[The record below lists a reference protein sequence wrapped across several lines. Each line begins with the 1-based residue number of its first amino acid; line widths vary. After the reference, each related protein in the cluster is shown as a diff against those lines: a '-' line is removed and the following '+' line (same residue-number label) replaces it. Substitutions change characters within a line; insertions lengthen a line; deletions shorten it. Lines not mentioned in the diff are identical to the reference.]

1 MTDCR
6 LCPAG
11 TVALRLG
18 VSGGGRRGGPRSIS
32 AGLPLAGQR
41 VTLRLDG
48 PVAHILAARVL
59 ARTLACPVAP
69 ETRPRL
75 RGARPGTAQPLRL
88 PDPLVVA
95 RRVSVRGSVMV
106 GGQKIQVGLTHAR
119 KTVQVTVGTDTYEIT
134 VEPGHHRHRSPDQQ
148 PRHQTAQGL
157 ELPR

>member
-48 PVAHILAARVL
+48 PVAHVLAAGVL
-59 ARTLACPVAP
+59 TRTVACPVPP
-69 ETRPRL
+69 EARPRL
-75 RGARPGTAQPLRL
+75 RGARPGTTQAPRL
-88 PDPLVVA
+88 PEPLVVA

-106 GGQKIQVGLTHAR
+106 GGQKIQVGLAHAH

-134 VEPGHHRHRSPDQQ
+134 VEPGITVTAARTSSRDIRRHKASNY
-148 PRHQTAQGL
+148 
-157 ELPR
+157 E